1 MQVNREIDQRLIDRG
16 TKFIDASVAPGATVW
31 KLVKAQFFPAG
42 TGVGESGGR
51 HHVYVEAI
59 DEHAVPTAGIVFN
72 YSWPGKTVPIVT
84 NGKTG
89 FDAANQPFSEGRNA
103 FTISGPSADTVQG
116 IGMGQDIPGGWNAGM
131 HTSTLLRYQRM
142 IESSLGTG
150 IGPTP
155 PTPPTH
161 PAKTVVETLI
171 LYSDNTYEKA
181 NG

>member
-1 MQVNREIDQRLIDRG
+1 MIVNKDIDQRLIDRG

-31 KLVKAQFFPAG
+31 KIVKAQFFPVG

-59 DEHAVPTAGIVFN
+59 DEHGIPTAGIVFN

-89 FDAANQPFSEGRNA
+89 FDAANQPFSEGKNA
-103 FTISGPSADTVQG
+103 FTVSGPNADTVQG
-116 IGMGQDIPGGWNAGM
+116 IGMGQDMPGGWNAGI

-142 IESSLGTG
+142 IEEGSSTG
-150 IGPTP
+150 ETPVDPP
-155 PTPPTH
+155 PTNPV
-161 PAKTVVETLI
+161 KTVVETLV
-171 LYSDNTYEKA
+171 LYSDMTYERA